1 MKRILTLFLFLI
13 FSTLASA
20 EGAYGTYTIVGT
32 AYGPDSVSLK
42 NVELKITFGKQS
54 KIVKTNARG
63 AFEIE
68 IEWSTA
74 CPSGLTGKQ
83 IVEENAKMNPEYIY
97 VSYKDKA
104 LKIKNTWEKYT
115 SSAANN
121 VKKKHDLMY

>member
-1 MKRILTLFLFLI
+1 MKRILTLLLFTFL
-13 FSTLASA
+13 STFASA

-42 NVELKITFGKQS
+42 NVDLKVTFGKQS
-54 KIVKTNARG
+54 KIIKTNSRG

-68 IEWSTA
+68 VEWSTA

-97 VSYKDKA
+97 VSYKGKE
-104 LKIKNTWEKYT
+104 LKIKNTWENYT
-115 SSAANN
+115 SSASNN
-121 VKKKHDLMY
+121 VKKRHDLMY